1 MQLKPL
7 RRGRIRTHDHQV
19 PEADALPMS
28 HAATPPRRHAAT
40 FVRIFLEIFLLN

>member
-28 HAATPPRRHAAT
+28 HAATPPRRHICT
-40 FVRIFLEIFLLN
+40 NFFRNIFIKLK